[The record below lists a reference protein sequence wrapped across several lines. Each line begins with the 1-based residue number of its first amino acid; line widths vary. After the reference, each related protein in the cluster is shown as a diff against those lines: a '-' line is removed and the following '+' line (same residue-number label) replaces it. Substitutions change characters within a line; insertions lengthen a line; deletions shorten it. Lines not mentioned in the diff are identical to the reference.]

1 MTATGPVAV
10 LIATFLAAG
19 VEAIEMV
26 TIVVGVG
33 ATRGWRST
41 WIGSAAGFGV
51 LAVVVAVGGVALR
64 AIPIGPL
71 RLVVGALLLTFGL
84 QWFRKGVMRVAARG
98 FAGIG
103 GSIHED
109 EGVEWAGPGIDWTAF
124 VLAFKGVTLEG
135 LEIAILVVAFGAGAD
150 QLGPAIIGAA
160 AALVLFGAAGLLL
173 RGSVQRVPR
182 SVLQLIVGVML
193 TTFGTFW
200 SLEGIG
206 VEWPG
211 SDAAILGL
219 LVFYGLTAAVYLTL
233 ERRRAF
239 GLRPVT

>member
-41 WIGSAAGFGV
+41 WVGSAAGFGV

-71 RLVVGALLLTFGL
+71 RLVIGALLLTFGL

-103 GSIHED
+103 GAIHED
-109 EGVEWAGPGIDWTAF
+109 EAVEWAGPGIDWTAF

-219 LVFYGLTAAVYLTL
+219 LVFYGLTAAIYLTL